1 MKACLM
7 IVLFTLPT
15 PLNILDT
22 PIIGLGDGQRMRKQR
37 KSVPIIQNVLL
48 GRVEHS
54 SRGVK
59 ST

>member
-1 MKACLM
+1 M

-54 SRGVK
+54 SQGVK